1 MRFLVLLSCVLAL
14 AFAKDSW
21 WQHTTVYQIYPR
33 SYQDSDGDGT
43 GDLKGIESRLDYIK
57 DLGVETIWLSPIFK
71 SPMKDFGYDIS
82 DFIDIDPIFG
92 SLEDFI
98 DLLDQAHLRNMKI
111 ILDFV
116 PNHSSDEHEWFLKSV
131 AREEPYT
138 DFYVWA
144 DPKAINDE
152 GQPLPPNNWV
162 NYYWLLTGVVPS
174 GMNHHRID
182 FICNRWAYFAAPLGN
197 GTNKDNNSI
206 FINLYLDNQ
215 IWTIEIP
222 KFSRPWMM
230 LLLFG

>member
-1 MRFLVLLSCVLAL
+1 MRIFIVLSSVILAVLA
-14 AFAKDSW
+14 KDTW

-57 DLGVETIWLSPIFK
+57 DLGVETIWLSPIFT

-92 SLEDFI
+92 TLEDFI
-98 DLLDQAHLRNMKI
+98 SLLDQAHLRNMKI

-138 DFYVWA
+138 DYYVWA
-144 DPKAINDE
+144 DPKAFNED
-152 GQPLPPNNWV
+152 GQPLPPNNWA
-162 NYYWLLTGVVPS
+162 S
-174 GMNHHRID
+174 I
-182 FICNRWAYFAAPLGN
+182 NR
-197 GTNKDNNSI
+197 I
-206 FINLYLDNQ
+206 FID
-215 IWTIEIP
+215 
-222 KFSRPWMM
+222 
-230 LLLFG
+230 